1 MQIHYSQSSLGNG
14 QGGSP
19 VVDLFQFLMMV
30 LLVSSLLCV
39 CGYSVS
45 VSLID
50 MEPLH
55 KDFLRFGD
63 GFACLLSSVYM
74 ATSLSVSL
82 YRYGTRK
89 HELFKKQGIP
99 GPKPLPFLGTV
110 LNYYKVSVDLAFL
123 LASACS

>member
-1 MQIHYSQSSLGNG
+1 MDTSNG
-14 QGGSP
+14 LTCSVPLTIPKVFWELEGKLSCW
-19 VVDLFQFLMMV
+19 FV
-30 LLVSSLLCV
+30 L
-39 CGYSVS
+39 
-45 VSLID
+45 I
-50 MEPLH
+50 
-55 KDFLRFGD
+55 FGD

-110 LNYYKVSVDLAFL
+110 LNYYKVSVD
-123 LASACS
+123 